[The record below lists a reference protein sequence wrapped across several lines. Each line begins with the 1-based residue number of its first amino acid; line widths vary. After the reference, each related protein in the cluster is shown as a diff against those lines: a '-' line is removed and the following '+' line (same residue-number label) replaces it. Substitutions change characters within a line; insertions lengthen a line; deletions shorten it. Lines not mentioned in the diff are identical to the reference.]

1 MKTIKITRGVFGYVE
16 APGKPVTAKTPRDP
30 AFSVDDAI
38 ADRLVEK
45 KVAVYTDTAPV
56 DPAPADPNPAGSEGT
71 EPPAGE
77 YSEDMTRDKLNEIAK
92 SYGVEAPEKI
102 KGGKAAV
109 IAAIEAAKVKAE
121 TEEGDEGGEGEG
133 SGETPPAPGVADPV

>member
-1 MKTIKITRGVFGYVE
+1 MKTIKITRGVFGYVA
-16 APGKPVTAKTPRDP
+16 APGKPIIAKTPKDP
-30 AFSVDDAI
+30 AFSVEDQI

-45 KVAVYTDTAPV
+45 RVAVYV
-56 DPAPADPNPAGSEGT
+56 DPDPTHEDPDPAGATDDGAADPA
-71 EPPAGE
+71 E
-77 YSEDMTRDKLNEIAK
+77 YSEAMARDKLNEIAK

-109 IAAIEAAKVKAE
+109 IAAIEAAKATRE
-121 TEEGDEGGEGEG
+121 SEDGEGEG

>member
-1 MKTIKITRGVFGYVE
+1 MKTIKITRGVFGYVA
-16 APGKPVTAKTPRDP
+16 APGKPIIAKTPKDP
-30 AFSVDDAI
+30 AFSVEDQI

-45 KVAVYTDTAPV
+45 RVAVYV
-56 DPAPADPNPAGSEGT
+56 DPDPTHEDPDPAGATDDDAADPA
-71 EPPAGE
+71 E
-77 YSEDMTRDKLNEIAK
+77 YSEAMARDKLNEIAK

-109 IAAIEAAKVKAE
+109 IAAIEAAKANRE
-121 TEEGDEGGEGEG
+121 SEDSEGEG

>member
-16 APGKPVTAKTPRDP
+16 APGKPVIAKTPRDP

-45 KVAVYTDTAPV
+45 KVAVYADAAPV
-56 DPAPADPNPAGSEGT
+56 DPAPAGGEGT

-92 SYGVEAPEKI
+92 GYGVEAPEKI

-133 SGETPPAPGVADPV
+133 SDEIPPAPGVADPV